1 MTKRYEEDWEIP
13 DNLKHRVTKVYSNR
27 RPDQEITLNAKAFV
41 EIFRGD
47 LEKWLEERQMSNSSN
62 TQSPTKSKSKNSD
75 KKQTIIQDLM
85 DGSNMT
91 RTEAEVAAEVAA
103 AIELGETDGDLIK
116 LDDKQPYF

>member
-1 MTKRYEEDWEIP
+1 MTKRYEEDWKIP

-47 LEKWLEERQMSNSSN
+47 LEKWLEERQMNNSSN
-62 TQSPTKSKSKNSD
+62 TQSATKSKSKNRD
-75 KKQTIIQDLM
+75 RKEKIIQDLM

-91 RTEAEVAAEVAA
+91 RSQAEVAA
-103 AIELGETDGDLIK
+103 AIELGETNGDVIE
-116 LDDKQPYF
+116 LDDN